1 MGGKAK
7 DAALEPGAQENSR
20 PSFVKCPFVDRALRA
35 LALLSAAAA
44 SESPAV
50 AMGGMGKDAAL
61 EPGATG
67 EEMLRELLQPMLAHS
82 LRWRF
87 VCVSVETARLS
98 ALSAHCICRLHNS
111 VGYAVAL
118 HFDVEADNS

>member
-1 MGGKAK
+1 MKPTDRALRALALLSAAAASESPAVAMGGKAK

-35 LALLSAAAA
+35 LAPAAAA

-50 AMGGMGKDAAL
+50 AMGGKGKDAAL

-67 EEMLRELLQPMLAHS
+67 EEMSRELLQPMLAHS

-87 VCVSVETARLS
+87 V
-98 ALSAHCICRLHNS
+98 
-111 VGYAVAL
+111 
-118 HFDVEADNS
+118 

>member
-1 MGGKAK
+1 MK
-7 DAALEPGAQENSR
+7 PT
-20 PSFVKCPFVDRALRA
+20 DRALKA

-67 EEMLRELLQPMLAHS
+67 EEMSRELLQPMLAHS

-98 ALSAHCICRLHNS
+98 AAAHCICRLHNS
-111 VGYAVAL
+111 LGYAVAL